1 MSSEALNQRFLY
13 VPRSALYASL
23 LAHFGL
29 LLCFLTVKVLEHF
42 HIHLFA
48 PKPPIKEMYQE
59 YIQVDVVGLPQNLVK
74 DVDKTDATLPVV
86 DKPLKTTDE
95 TEHEKP
101 APPPESTLQAPGDKV
116 QKTKEEALK
125 DEAQKQAEAKKKKE
139 EEDAARKAK
148 ELKDAQQARQKAL
161 KKLKDQA
168 NREAALKALAEKKGK
183 AGRAKL
189 AGNLLS
195 KGTATSGMI
204 GDARDRYGAL
214 VTQKI
219 REHFNIFTWQ
229 KKKGLVAVVYIE
241 IYPTGR
247 VRQSK
252 IIKRS
257 IDPTY
262 DTAVLEAIDEAQPL
276 PVPDDLSILD
286 GGLTVEFRPEVPGG

>member
-1 MSSEALNQRFLY
+1 MASDALNQRFLY

-23 LAHFGL
+23 AVHFGVL
-29 LLCFLTVKVLEHF
+29 IAFITVQVLDHF
-42 HIHLFA
+42 NIHLFA
-48 PKPPIKEMYQE
+48 RKPPVKEMYQE

-74 DVDKTDATLPVV
+74 DIDKTDASLPVV
-86 DKPLKTTDE
+86 DKPMKTTEENDQP
-95 TEHEKP
+95 KP
-101 APPPESTLQAPGDKV
+101 APPPPATMETPGDKA
-116 QKTKEEALK
+116 QKDKEEALK
-125 DEAQKQAEAKKKKE
+125 DAAKKQADAQKKKD
-139 EEDAARKAK
+139 EEDAAHKAK
-148 ELKDAQQARQKAL
+148 EKKDAQVARQKAL
-161 KKLKDQA
+161 KKLKDEA
-168 NREAALKALAEKKGK
+168 SREAALKALSEKKGK
-183 AGRAKL
+183 AGRAKI

-195 KGTATSGMI
+195 KGTATTGMI

-252 IIKRS
+252 ILKRS

-262 DTAVLEAIDEAQPL
+262 DSAVLEAIDEAQPL

-286 GGLTVEFRPEVPGG
+286 GGLTVEFRPEIPGG